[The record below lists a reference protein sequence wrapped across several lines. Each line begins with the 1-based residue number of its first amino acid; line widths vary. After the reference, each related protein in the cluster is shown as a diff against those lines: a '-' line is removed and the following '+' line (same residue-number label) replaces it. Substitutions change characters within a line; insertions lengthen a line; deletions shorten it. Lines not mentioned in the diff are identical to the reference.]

1 MDSKNTLN
9 EGGNA
14 MYELQ
19 VEGMTCGG
27 CANSVKRSVQSVDSS
42 AKVEVDLASKK
53 VRVETGA
60 DIDKVKSAIVEAGY
74 PVIAS
79 TVV

>member
-1 MDSKNTLN
+1 
-9 EGGNA
+9 

-27 CANSVKRSVQSVDSS
+27 CVRSVTKAVQSVDGN

-53 VRVETGA
+53 VRVDTQAGLDA
-60 DIDKVKSAIVEAGY
+60 VKAAVSEAGY
-74 PVIAS
+74 DVTAGAAF
-79 TVV
+79 